1 MITRRNLIISSGA
14 ITLAACSNT
23 GINFAEPTFEE
34 VLTQEFISRGNALVD
49 LYFAGINQERS
60 FRTQLIQLRDHHLTH
75 LALWT
80 KEESSTP
87 NPSPTGLQVA
97 SIKQLILAEEDHFN
111 FCIANIA
118 KTNDQQILQNIGQIS
133 ASINQHI
140 YWLNKMI
147 TPVALPDNAQFEGS
161 DVGDN

>member
-1 MITRRNLIISSGA
+1 LIISSGA

-23 GINFAEPTFEE
+23 GINFAEPSFEE
-34 VLTQEFISRGNALVD
+34 ILTQEFITRGNSLVD

-60 FRTQLIQLRDHHLTH
+60 YRTQLIQLRDHHLTH
-75 LALWT
+75 LTLWT
-80 KEESSTP
+80 KAQTATP

-97 SIKQLILAEEDHFN
+97 SIKQLILAEEEHFN
-111 FCIANIA
+111 FCISNIT
-118 KTNDQQILQNIGQIS
+118 KTNDQQILQNIGQIA

-140 YWLNKMI
+140 YWLKKMI

>member
-1 MITRRNLIISSGA
+1 MIISSSA
-14 ITLAACSNT
+14 LTLAACTNSR
-23 GINFAEPTFEE
+23 IKFAEPSFEQ
-34 VLTQEFISRGNALVD
+34 VLAQEFITRCTALVD

-60 FRTQLIQLRDHHLTH
+60 YRTQLIQLRDHHLTH
-75 LALWT
+75 LTLWT
-80 KEESSTP
+80 KEETATP

-111 FCIANIA
+111 FCISNIT
-118 KTNDQQILQNIGQIS
+118 KTNDQQILQNIGQMS

-147 TPVALPDNAQFEGS
+147 TPAVLPDNAQFEGS

>member
-1 MITRRNLIISSGA
+1 MIISSGA

-23 GINFAEPTFEE
+23 GINFAEPSFEE
-34 VLTQEFISRGNALVD
+34 ILTQEFITRGNSLVD

-60 FRTQLIQLRDHHLTH
+60 YRTQLIQLRDHHLTH
-75 LALWT
+75 LTLWT
-80 KEESSTP
+80 KAQTATP

-97 SIKQLILAEEDHFN
+97 SIKQLILAEEEHFN
-111 FCIANIA
+111 FCISNIT
-118 KTNDQQILQNIGQIS
+118 KTNDQQILQNIGQIA

-140 YWLNKMI
+140 YWLKKMI

>member
-1 MITRRNLIISSGA
+1 MIISSSA
-14 ITLAACSNT
+14 LTLAACTNSR
-23 GINFAEPTFEE
+23 IKFAEPSFEQ
-34 VLTQEFISRGNALVD
+34 VLTQEFITRCTALVD

-60 FRTQLIQLRDHHLTH
+60 YRTQLIQLRDHHLTH
-75 LALWT
+75 LTLWT
-80 KEESSTP
+80 KEETATP

-111 FCIANIA
+111 FCISNIT
-118 KTNDQQILQNIGQIS
+118 KTNDQQILQNIGQMS

-147 TPVALPDNAQFEGS
+147 TPAVLPDNAQFEGS